1 MNTILIVFLLLSPLM
16 IPITPQ
22 SAPTLTRPGDPQ
34 SQKSESKTADDKDL
48 KAILQELVVEVRL
61 LRQQFER
68 LTRSQQAQLLLQQV
82 EFQESKLE
90 RLERQLQE
98 NRDSIANAEQQLQQS
113 QVNLQQI
120 NKQLEQASEPAERS
134 SLESVR
140 ESVKTVITH
149 SRREIQRLQQRE
161 ADLTQKVTETQ
172 ATLEELYQRLDALEK
187 ESRKPPER

>member
-34 SQKSESKTADDKDL
+34 SQKSESKTDDKDL

>member
-1 MNTILIVFLLLSPLM
+1 MNTILIVFLLLSSLI
-16 IPITPQ
+16 IPIVPQ

-34 SQKSESKTADDKDL
+34 SQKSESKTDDKDL